1 MYINF
6 NKLIKRLKTEGVLEE
21 SFKLRILEEVIR
33 NLDYVDFQLFYWKT
47 LEFLKELKL
56 ETLKEHLPIEIEIK
70 KKLENRLEVIDKK

>member
-21 SFKLRILEEVIR
+21 SFKFRILEEVIR